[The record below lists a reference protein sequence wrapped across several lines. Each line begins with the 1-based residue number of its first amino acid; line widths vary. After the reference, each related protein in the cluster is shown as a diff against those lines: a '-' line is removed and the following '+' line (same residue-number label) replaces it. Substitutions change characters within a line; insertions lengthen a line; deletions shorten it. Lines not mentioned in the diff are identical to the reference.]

1 MCEILGTWKENKEVD
16 EGAEG
21 GEKGLRRKSGKQD
34 KERSREM
41 GRNEREGGPERMSK
55 GREEAQRGK
64 A

>member
-34 KERSREM
+34 KGMKSA
-41 GRNEREGGPERMSK
+41 NEGG
-55 GREEAQRGK
+55 GGV
-64 A
+64 